1 MGATFIGVEFDE
13 RDGGGVGLVHYT
25 WLTPR
30 KREVWW
36 PPYKQQT
43 AFEKALKKGEVPN
56 ETWTLCKVARSFFEE
71 DVQSEIEDNE
81 PTRRRISKPRRLSYS
96 SDEEPLSALPLPPK
110 IKAPNK
116 YTPHKDVLSCTREVT
131 SSPKSVISIE
141 SEGQASGT
149 LAPPLLITKDVGPDF
164 NAKFLSLLIHVKE
177 QNSQI
182 LKILK
187 TTKPVGVPIVNELP
201 DDIPVQFPVSSFDDL
216 KQVEEYLNDL
226 RNLTAVASH
235 FASLG
240 GRDITTKS
248 NTILRNTIKNELASK
263 FSYLGSRNGKKAF
276 SELNLKKVIIR
287 AVQMSSPN
295 TTENEIDMA
304 IKIWLKHAPKR
315 WALEKRKQNPDGN

>member
-1 MGATFIGVEFDE
+1 MLLPKD
-13 RDGGGVGLVHYT
+13 DLYYGGVM
-25 WLTPR
+25 LTPR

-71 DVQSEIEDNE
+71 ELVSDVQSEIEDNE

-149 LAPPLLITKDVGPDF
+149 LAPPLVITKDVGPDF

-187 TTKPVGVPIVNELP
+187 TNKPVGVPIVNELP

-226 RNLTAVASH
+226 LFTLEDETTLIGKYFKCYLPLYTYPFKSQLIHIHKVTKLSQELKAW
-235 FASLG
+235 SL
-240 GRDITTKS
+240 
-248 NTILRNTIKNELASK
+248 
-263 FSYLGSRNGKKAF
+263 
-276 SELNLKKVIIR
+276 
-287 AVQMSSPN
+287 
-295 TTENEIDMA
+295 NEIRGKCMVLPFKDE
-304 IKIWLKHAPKR
+304 WVSLPLFHTV
-315 WALEKRKQNPDGN
+315 